1 MEYWACGQLEEV
13 TNMKGLLGVLAA
25 LIGVPLVIG
34 GIVVFA
40 VAVSMDPT
48 IAGGGQNDAWAGMG
62 FLAAFV
68 GSLLCFAAWLLLRN
82 TSGKQVQRT
91 LLGAIVGLPVGVF
104 LACHL
109 ESAFHSLGMGNLWGQ
124 GRWIAFPL
132 TIYAPMVAGAVIGSL
147 TVWRR
152 EHH

>member
-1 MEYWACGQLEEV
+1 
-13 TNMKGLLGVLAA
+13 MKGLLGVLAA

-34 GIVVFA
+34 GILVFG
-40 VAVSMDPT
+40 VGLSMSGREPQF
-48 IAGGGQNDAWAGMG
+48 GEPLYGMG
-62 FLAAFV
+62 FLAAFI

-132 TIYAPMVAGAVIGSL
+132 IIYAPMVAGAVIGSL